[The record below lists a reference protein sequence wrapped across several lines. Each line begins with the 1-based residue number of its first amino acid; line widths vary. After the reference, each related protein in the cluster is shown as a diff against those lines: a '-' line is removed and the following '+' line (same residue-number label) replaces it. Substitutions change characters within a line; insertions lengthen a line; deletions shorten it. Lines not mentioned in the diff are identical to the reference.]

1 MELHINSYQLG
12 ERPDVTKPIHE
23 FYKELG
29 EDGIR
34 KMVSQHYD
42 LLRASKIT
50 HLFSRNDDE
59 FEMSKQHS
67 ADFMIQ
73 ICGGTDYYN
82 QRRGKPMLINRHA
95 PFQITPEAR
104 IIWLTCYKQ
113 VLLEL
118 EISDESLISFW
129 DYLNVFSAWM
139 VNRPAP
145 TTPLIGGKI

>member
-1 MELHINSYQLG
+1 MNLQINSYRLG
-12 ERPDVTKPIHE
+12 ERPDVTKPDQK

-29 EDGIR
+29 EEGIR
-34 KMVSQHYD
+34 KMVSKHYD

-50 HLFSRNDDE
+50 HLFARNDDE
-59 FEMSKQHS
+59 FELSKQHS

-82 QRRGKPMLINRHA
+82 QRRGRPMLINRHA

-104 IIWLTCYKQ
+104 IIWLNCYKQ

-118 EISDESLISFW
+118 EISEESLQSFW
-129 DYLNVFSAWM
+129 NYLNVFSAWM
-139 VNRPAP
+139 VN
-145 TTPLIGGKI
+145 TPPPNTNIGGRI